1 MQIKNPRNQG
11 ILFMAICAVL
21 WSTGGIFIK
30 IVPWNPMFIA
40 GFRSLIAAGLYFLYM
55 SHQRIQWVVNRDS
68 VLAGICMSGN
78 FILYISA
85 NKLTTAANAIVLQYS
100 APISI
105 LILSALFFRQ
115 RFRRG
120 DVLAVVMTTLGISL
134 FFFDKLSNK
143 SMLGNVLALL
153 AGVFFAGMFVVT
165 GHTNEDSRSSGILLA
180 HLMTAVVGLPFF
192 FFSHNPI
199 SMPAL
204 AAIFALG
211 IFQLGIPYLLY
222 GIAARNC
229 SPLSCSLI
237 SFIEPLLNPVWVFL
251 FNGEAPGFY
260 ALLGGAV
267 VLATVVAY
275 TIWNSKTPGCCSA
288 LKRPKCSA
296 SFPSCMTSLKSRCWR
311 RSIHEAWFHS
321 E

>member
-1 MQIKNPRNQG
+1 MRINNPRNQG
-11 ILFMAICAVL
+11 ILLMAICAFL

-30 IVPWNPMFIA
+30 IVPWNAMFIA

-55 SHQRIQWVVNRDS
+55 RRQRIQWVVNRDS
-68 VLAGICMSGN
+68 LLAGICMSGN

-120 DVLAVVMTTLGISL
+120 DVFAVVLTTLGISL

-143 SMLGNVLALL
+143 SMLGNLFALL

-165 GHTNEDSRSSGILLA
+165 GHANEDSRSSGILLA
-180 HLMTAVVGLPFF
+180 HLMTAVAGLPFF
-192 FFSHNPI
+192 FFTQNPI
-199 SMPAL
+199 STPAL

-222 GIAARNC
+222 GIAERNT

-267 VLATVVAY
+267 VLVTVVAY
-275 TIWNSKTPGCCSA
+275 TIWNSKAPA
-288 LKRPKCSA
+288 A
-296 SFPSCMTSLKSRCWR
+296 AARCR
-311 RSIHEAWFHS
+311 DLCL
-321 E
+321 